1 MSLYGQKP
9 LDTDNRDAITRGLV
23 DILKPAVDE
32 VDQSV
37 QGVRQ
42 SQMELRQQID
52 TFCEDLKKIAESDGA
67 PIDLEVYV
75 KKLNNS
81 RRRVMLVSSILQ
93 NVQDRLNKLHQNISK
108 ETAKRKSMLDPSSPT
123 HQK

>member
-1 MSLYGQKP
+1 MAVYGEKP
-9 LDTDNRDAITRGLV
+9 MDASNRDAISRGLV
-23 DILKPAVDE
+23 DILKPAVEEIDHR
-32 VDQSV
+32 V
-37 QGVRQ
+37 QDVRH
-42 SQMELRQQID
+42 SQVELRQQID
-52 TFCEDLKKIAESDGA
+52 NFCEDLKKIAESDSV
-67 PIDLEVYV
+67 PVELEPYV

-108 ETAKRKSMLDPSSPT
+108 ETARRKSMLDPASPT